1 MENAELLE
9 RLLAAIEQS
18 EMRLEVRFR
27 EEIRKGQE
35 LLRKEFQEGQTALKN
50 DLVEQ
55 FTEAMNTHAEAV
67 DRIMLK
73 RMRELETRLNVKIEN
88 EVDGKLKALFDGYQS
103 AHEKQWELERRTGQL
118 QDQVD
123 GLEIRVEALE
133 SKTA

>member
-1 MENAELLE
+1 M
-9 RLLAAIEQS
+9 LAAIEQS
-18 EMRLEVRFR
+18 KMHLEVHLR
-27 EEIRKGQE
+27 EEVQNSQE
-35 LLRKEFQEGQTALKN
+35 LLRKEIRESQEALKK
-50 DLVEQ
+50 DLIEQ
-55 FTEAMNTHAEAV
+55 VVDQMNLQLEAIETIIDKKIAEA
-67 DRIMLK
+67 
-73 RMRELETRLNVKIEN
+73 ETRVNVKIEN